1 MSASNET
8 VGYGLEEAMN
18 MLADAGVSVSQV
30 KRVGPAVT
38 DANEQELVVRQKT
51 DAKGVVELT
60 VARRWVGNGRQPCR
74 MEGPNARRSAKHADA
89 SIRPACSTSGN
100 GGRQRHASRML
111 ALPVTAT
118 AVRGRDGR

>member
-38 DANEQELVVRQKT
+38 EANEQELVVRQKT
-51 DAKGVVELT
+51 DAKGAVELT
-60 VARRWVGNGRQPCR
+60 VARRWVV
-74 MEGPNARRSAKHADA
+74 AAA
-89 SIRPACSTSGN
+89 SDEL
-100 GGRQRHASRML
+100 RQRR
-111 ALPVTAT
+111 AT
-118 AVRGRDGR
+118 S